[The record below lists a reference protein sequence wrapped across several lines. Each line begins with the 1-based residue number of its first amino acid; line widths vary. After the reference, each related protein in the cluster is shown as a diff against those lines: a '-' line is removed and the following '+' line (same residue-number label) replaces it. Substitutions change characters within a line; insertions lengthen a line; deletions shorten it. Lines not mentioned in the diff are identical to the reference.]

1 MKGALFMQIKFHEES
16 RLFQLDSKNS
26 TYAFQINEGGY
37 LVHLYY
43 GKKLSYLQ
51 GLEKNAFRGVYD
63 SLSPQNPYVDDP
75 YFSLDIA
82 PLEFPCNEIGRASCR
97 DRVCA
102 YV

>member
-1 MKGALFMQIKFHEES
+1 MKTCLMKGALFMQIKFHEES

-43 GKKLSYLQ
+43 GKKLSSLQ

-63 SLSPQNPYVDDP
+63 SLSPQNPYVDG
-75 YFSLDIA
+75 SGIS
-82 PLEFPCNEIGRASCR
+82 ASPPFLCGGKR
-97 DRVCA
+97 GIQ
-102 YV
+102 